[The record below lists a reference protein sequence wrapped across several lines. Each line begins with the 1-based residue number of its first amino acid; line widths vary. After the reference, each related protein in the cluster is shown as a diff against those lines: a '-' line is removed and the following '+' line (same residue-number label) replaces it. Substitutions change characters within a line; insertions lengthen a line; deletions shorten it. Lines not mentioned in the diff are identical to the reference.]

1 MVNWGRKK
9 HFKWT
14 LCGWGVDEPRKVK
27 DEVLKF
33 YQRRFLEVEEERPL
47 LDGVR
52 FNMISHEDNTF
63 LMGKFSLE
71 EVKGVVWEYD
81 SNKCP
86 RLDGFN
92 FKFIKTFWDLL
103 GVDFMRF
110 VEEFHAN
117 GIIPR

>member
-71 EVKGVVWEYD
+71 ENVAFYWRG
-81 SNKCP
+81 
-86 RLDGFN
+86 
-92 FKFIKTFWDLL
+92 
-103 GVDFMRF
+103 
-110 VEEFHAN
+110 A
-117 GIIPR
+117 